1 VDRPPAPA
9 RLARALAIAL
19 IACAVVPWPALGAEG
34 DPSPAIVA
42 PEPTPEPTPP
52 PAAEPTPAPTPEP
65 AVEAAPVGRVTV
77 DRNLYVPYAIVKQY
91 TSYWCVPANAQT
103 MVNLVLG
110 RLDRTSGTQARYAWH
125 VRRYNGYRYPTRGND
140 PRGWARFLDLVLP
153 GDFHYADRS
162 FATKAAAI
170 AAMVESIDRTGH
182 PVGIVVDRGTHAWT
196 VLGYR
201 ASMIDGDPSTRV
213 VDGLYV
219 SGSLY
224 PLRRTRE
231 PFPYRFLTLDAFRAR
246 FTKYHES
253 SRRVIWEG
261 KFVIISE

>member
-9 RLARALAIAL
+9 LLARALAIAL
-19 IACAVVPWPALGAEG
+19 IACAVVPWPASAAEG
-34 DPSPAIVA
+34 DPSPAPTAEITPDPSPDPALESA
-42 PEPTPEPTPP
+42 PL
-52 PAAEPTPAPTPEP
+52 
-65 AVEAAPVGRVTV
+65 GQVTI
-77 DRNLYVPYAIVKQY
+77 DTNLYVPYAIVKQY

-110 RLDRTSGTQARYAWH
+110 RLDRTYKTQTRYAWH
-125 VRRYNGYRYPTRGND
+125 VKRQNGYRYTTRGND

-153 GDFHYADRS
+153 GDLHYVDRS
-162 FATKAAAI
+162 FATKSEAI
-170 AAMVESIDRTGH
+170 GAIVESIDRTGH
-182 PVGIVVDRGTHAWT
+182 PVGIVVDRGSHAWT

-201 ASMIDGDPSTRV
+201 ASMVDGDPSTKV
-213 VDGLYV
+213 VEGLYV

-231 PFPYRFLTLDAFRAR
+231 PWPYRFLTVDAFRAR

-253 SRRVIWEG
+253 SRRVVWEG
-261 KFVIISE
+261 KFVIIAE